1 MIDLGF
7 MDGVINCD
15 ISISVVQWI
24 CYAYRP
30 VLKWLNFI
38 AGHFLDHYI
47 GVYPESNDQLE
58 LILGFA
64 KRAGFAAGVVVDFSP
79 QVVEGEFPLA
89 AFMEG
94 RRFLDTKT
102 LTVEKE
108 DKKTINIY
116 GSTQIKRQKVN
127 RFQVARIPP
136 ALFRNTGNQTMVF
149 L

>member
-24 CYAYRP
+24 CYAYRSSHNPRLRLKP

-89 AFMEG
+89 AFME
-94 RRFLDTKT
+94 
-102 LTVEKE
+102 
-108 DKKTINIY
+108 
-116 GSTQIKRQKVN
+116 
-127 RFQVARIPP
+127 
-136 ALFRNTGNQTMVF
+136 
-149 L
+149 